1 CPDQVD
7 PSCIEVPSKL
17 LAMDQMLRNLIEE
30 QNEKVIV
37 WSFFRR
43 SVESIFQRYARYN
56 PVRIDGSVSDTAARA
71 EAVRR
76 FQTDDDTM
84 LFVANPAAAGA
95 GLTLTRSRIAI
106 YESFSPQAAHYMQSL
121 DRIHRRGQGR
131 GVDYYILLSEGTIE
145 EDEYDRLLRKE
156 QQAADLFGDPIA
168 QPVRREL
175 FLRELLEGLR
185 KFR

>member
-1 CPDQVD
+1 GVYLRRLKTDVLPDLPPKSFHRIQTTLTGDQAELYRRHLEELARDVDRTTDDEFKANLTSFMARRVRLLQICSCPDQVD

-84 LFVANPAAAGA
+84 LFV
-95 GLTLTRSRIAI
+95 
-106 YESFSPQAAHYMQSL
+106 
-121 DRIHRRGQGR
+121 
-131 GVDYYILLSEGTIE
+131 
-145 EDEYDRLLRKE
+145 
-156 QQAADLFGDPIA
+156 
-168 QPVRREL
+168 
-175 FLRELLEGLR
+175 
-185 KFR
+185 